1 MARNNSSVRKDDS
14 DSFDF
19 VKLNLSDDKQRSEKS
34 CTMRY
39 KGVSFCLTKENID
52 LIFEFV
58 KRLNRVGSF

>member
-1 MARNNSSVRKDDS
+1 MARNNSGVRKDDS

-19 VKLNLSDDKQRSEKS
+19 VKLNLSDDKQRYEKS

-39 KGVSFCLTKENID
+39 KGVSFCLTKENMD

-58 KRLNRVGSF
+58 KRLNRVESF

>member
-1 MARNNSSVRKDDS
+1 MARNNSVAKDDS

-19 VKLNLSDDKQRSEKS
+19 VKLNFSDDKHRSDKC

-39 KGVSFCLTKENID
+39 KGVSFCLTKDNMD

>member
-1 MARNNSSVRKDDS
+1 MAKFNNVPKDDS

-19 VKLNLSDDKQRSEKS
+19 VKLNFSDDKQRSEKS

-39 KGVSFCLTKENID
+39 KGVTFCMTKDNMD

>member
-1 MARNNSSVRKDDS
+1 MARNNNVPKDDL

-19 VKLNLSDDKQRSEKS
+19 VKLNLSDDKQRSGKC

-39 KGVSFCLTKENID
+39 KGVSFCLTKDNID